1 MGLLVKSNYPIF
13 YTWRNRGGAYMKKI
27 ISVILVCFILEAA
40 TAQNAVPPEAEG
52 GDSLDFVVT
61 AGRTREEAA
70 KVSAQMTVITAE
82 DIAES
87 GATTVVDVLET
98 APGVRISRDA
108 SGMTYD
114 VSMRGM
120 SSVTGGASVLIL
132 VDGMRINPVKGTA
145 FINWDAVNLSEVERI
160 EILDGGASVQYGDNA
175 KAGVINII
183 TKKSGKAATDIVVS
197 GGSFFQN
204 EQRLSHHQPMDWGG
218 FTISGGHRGTQ
229 GYQKHSAFD
238 TGHGELRGFWDMND
252 SMSLNGNVG
261 FSFTNAIFGGSLGM
275 TKEQFEDDPTQNSDY
290 DYFSS
295 NDPGSN
301 DNGSNMDV
309 NMGLGFA
316 WGIND
321 ILTFDMPIS
330 YDWDRI
336 GYNTQNSASPVALK
350 MTQQMSGARPKVTA
364 ELKPAGMGL
373 RLIGGADMF
382 LALYEI
388 KNTGD
393 FVKESNPQ
401 AQTVTEFTIGP
412 YALVNFEPFS
422 FLSVNAGLRYD
433 AAFISAKQ
441 HAWSGETYDPGSGG
455 MIPVDSP
462 EYEEPINYNAFV
474 YEGGITVNPLD
485 FLKVYAKYGTHFRY
499 PYLDDFPVA
508 SYNPSIPFSLNT
520 DIEPEKGWT
529 AEGGIGLNFKGI
541 TRFNANFYYFKMENE
556 ILQTPAYQTLNMD
569 PIERMGTNIDL
580 NVRPVK
586 YVELDAAYGFVNAVF
601 SEGPYKDKSVPLV
614 PQHTLS
620 ASIMAHFPF
629 GLSFG
634 PDVAYK
640 SEFYPGRDYANTEE
654 IVDSAL
660 IWGLTARYAKDVSNG
675 ELAIVVTAHNLLDTK
690 YTSMAYY
697 FDFSAYGIPAFTG
710 YYVDNN
716 MGRSVNVSLQYR
728 F

>member
-1 MGLLVKSNYPIF
+1 MKRIFPVFLALFLLCLMTQIGF
-13 YTWRNRGGAYMKKI
+13 
-27 ISVILVCFILEAA
+27 
-40 TAQNAVPPEAEG
+40 AQDAVSQEPEG

-70 KVSAQMTVITAE
+70 KVSAQVTVITAE
-82 DIAES
+82 EIAES

-120 SSVTGGASVLIL
+120 SSVTGGGSVLIL
-132 VDGMRINPVKGTA
+132 VDGMRINPVKGTS
-145 FINWDAVNLSEVERI
+145 FINWDTVNLSEIERI

-204 EQRLSHHQPMDWGG
+204 EQRLSHSQPTNWGG

-229 GYQKHSAFD
+229 GYQKHIAVD
-238 TGHGELRGFWDMND
+238 TGPGELRGFWDIND

-261 FSFTNAIFGGSLGM
+261 FAFTNAIFGGALGI
-275 TKEQFEDDPTQNSDY
+275 TKDQFEDDPTQNSDY
-290 DYFSS
+290 DYFSGT
-295 NDPGSN
+295 DTGSK
-301 DNGSNMDV
+301 DSGSNMDV
-309 NMGLGFA
+309 NAGLGFV

-321 ILTFDMPIS
+321 TLTFDMPLS

-336 GYNTQNSASPVALK
+336 GYISLNTASTLGLK
-350 MTQQMSGARPKVTA
+350 ITTQMMGARPKVTA
-364 ELKPAGMGL
+364 EFKPAGMGL
-373 RLIGGADMF
+373 RLIGGADML
-382 LALYEI
+382 LALCDI
-388 KNTGD
+388 KNSGD

-401 AQTVTEFTIGP
+401 VQTIAEFTIGP
-412 YALVNFEPFS
+412 YALVNFEPLP

-441 HAWSGETYDPGSGG
+441 HKWSGEIYDASISG
-455 MIPVDSP
+455 MKHVDSP
-462 EYEEPINYNAFV
+462 EYEEPVNYNAFV
-474 YEGGITVNPLD
+474 YEAGLTVNPLD

-499 PYLDDFPVA
+499 PYIDDFPVV
-508 SYNPSIPFSLNT
+508 SYNPAIPFSLRT

-529 AEGGIGLNFKGI
+529 AEGGMGLNIKEI
-541 TRFNANFYYFKMENE
+541 ARFNANFYYFKMENE
-556 ILQTPAYQTLNMD
+556 ILQTSTYQTMNMD

-580 NVRPVK
+580 NLRPVK

-601 SEGPYKDKSVPLV
+601 SEGPYKDKLVPLV
-614 PQHTLS
+614 PRHTLF
-620 ASIMAHFPF
+620 ASVTAHLPF

-634 PDVAYK
+634 PNVVYK
-640 SEFYPGRDYANTEE
+640 SEFYPGSDYANTEE
-654 IVDSAL
+654 TIDSAL
-660 IWGLTARYAKDVSNG
+660 IWGLTARYARNVSNG

-697 FDFSAYGIPAFTG
+697 YDFSAYGIPAFTG

-716 MGRSVNVSLQYR
+716 MGRSVNISLQYR